1 MELAEAV
8 IEGVNEVT
16 DATEGQEAPEQQE
29 QSAAAA
35 EGATE
40 SAQGADDD
48 GEIVVSIAG
57 ESPTPEEEDQ
67 PNDTAWLK
75 DLRKQNREKTRKLRE
90 LEAEVQRLKGS
101 KGEPEAVVVG
111 AKPTLEACDY
121 DADKFAEQLEQWH
134 ERKRAA
140 DAQEQKRKDSEAQA
154 AQAWNA
160 KLQDYGTKAAALK
173 VKDFADAEE
182 AAKDVLSV
190 TQQGIVVSGADNP
203 ALVVYALGK
212 SPSKARELAA
222 IADPVKFA
230 FAVARLETQL
240 KVTPRKVA
248 PAPEKV
254 VRAAGAG
261 GNTLDNTLDRLRAEA
276 QKTGDMSK
284 VLAFKRQQRA
294 SAASAK

>member
-1 MELAEAV
+1 MQVAEVVQDEAEAV
-8 IEGVNEVT
+8 AE
-16 DATEGQEAPEQQE
+16 ATEVAETPAEQAETPAGEAP
-29 QSAAAA
+29 AA
-35 EGATE
+35 EGAE
-40 SAQGADDD
+40 ADD

-57 ESPTPEEEDQ
+57 ESPSPEDEDQ

-101 KGEPEAVVVG
+101 KAEPEAVVVG

-121 DADKFAEQLEQWH
+121 DADKFADQLEAWH
-134 ERKRAA
+134 ARKREAET
-140 DAQEQKRKDSEAQA
+140 QEQRRKDAETQA

-173 VKDFADAEE
+173 VKDFAEAEE
-182 AAKDVLSV
+182 TAKDVLSV

-212 SPSKARELAA
+212 SPSKARELAD
-222 IADPVKFA
+222 ITDPVKFA

-240 KVTPRKVA
+240 KVTPRRVA

-261 GNTLDNTLDRLRAEA
+261 GGTLDNTLDRLRAEA

-284 VLAFKRQQRA
+284 VLAFKRQQRE
-294 SAASAK
+294 AAARQ